1 MPEQPRVRDSS
12 STDEPVL
19 EVRHLTKRYHVGGF
33 FSNQYLHAVDDVSF
47 EVAPSETLALV
58 GESGSGKS
66 TAARTLLRLEEPDAG
81 EVLLEGRSITAAT
94 DKELRR
100 MRARMQIVFQ
110 DPYESLNPRMRV
122 EDQVAEPL
130 WLSGQMSRQQ
140 ATQRV
145 RELLQLV
152 QLPEDAH
159 RRLPHQFSGGQQQRV
174 GIARALST
182 EPALVILDEPTSALD
197 VSVQS
202 QILNLLQNLQE
213 KLSLAFLF
221 ISHDLHVVRHLANRV
236 AVMYLGQI
244 VEVGPTDVIFDEPG
258 HPYTR
263 ALISAAPVDHPN
275 EERERIVLQGEP
287 PSPINPQAQCRLASR
302 CPFVKSTC
310 VEGNIELVQVAD
322 GHWVRCSRFAEE
334 HRNGA
339 WEPEPSQWRLPSDE
353 SLSRGQ
359 GAGNHWL
366 ERLRFRQTAKR
377 LSEEESRDRT

>member
-1 MPEQPRVRDSS
+1 MAEQTSVGDLSLGQ
-12 STDEPVL
+12 TPVL

-47 EVAPSETLALV
+47 EVARSETLALV

-81 EVLLEGRSITAAT
+81 EVLLEGRSITEAKAG
-94 DKELRR
+94 ELRR

-110 DPYESLNPRMRV
+110 DPYESLNPRMQI

-130 WLSGQMSRQQ
+130 WLSGQMSQPQ
-140 ATQRV
+140 AKQRV

-152 QLPEDAH
+152 QLPANAY

-202 QILNLLQNLQE
+202 QILNLLQNLQA

-221 ISHDLHVVRHLANRV
+221 ISHDLHVVRHLADRV

-244 VEVGPTDVIFDEPG
+244 VEMGPTDVIFESPA

-263 ALISAAPVDHPN
+263 ALISAAPVDHPT
-275 EERERIVLQGEP
+275 EQRERIVLQGEP
-287 PSPINPQAQCRLASR
+287 PSPINPQPQCRLAGR
-302 CPFVKSTC
+302 CPFVKPEC
-310 VEGNIELVQVAD
+310 VEGHIELVQVAVD
-322 GHWVRCSRFAEE
+322 HWVRCRRFAEE
-334 HRNGA
+334 HHDGQ
-339 WEPEPSQWRLPSDE
+339 WDPEPTQYRPPSAE
-353 SLSRGQ
+353 SLP
-359 GAGNHWL
+359 
-366 ERLRFRQTAKR
+366 TAWV
-377 LSEEESRDRT
+377 E

>member
-1 MPEQPRVRDSS
+1 MAEQTSVGDFSLGQ
-12 STDEPVL
+12 TPVL

-47 EVAPSETLALV
+47 EVARSETLALV

-81 EVLLEGRSITAAT
+81 EVLLEGRSITEAT
-94 DKELRR
+94 AGELRR

-110 DPYESLNPRMRV
+110 DPYESLNPRMRI

-130 WLSGQMSRQQ
+130 WLSGQMSQQQ
-140 ATQRV
+140 AKQRV

-152 QLPEDAH
+152 QLPADAY

-213 KLSLAFLF
+213 RLSLAFLF
-221 ISHDLHVVRHLANRV
+221 ISHDLHVVRHLADRV

-244 VEVGPTDVIFDEPG
+244 VEVGPTDVIFESPA

-263 ALISAAPVDHPN
+263 ALISAAPVDHPA
-275 EERERIVLQGEP
+275 ERRERIVLQGEP
-287 PSPINPQAQCRLASR
+287 PSPINPQPQCRLAGR
-302 CPFVKSTC
+302 CPFVKPEC
-310 VEGNIELVQVAD
+310 VEGHIELVQVAA
-322 GHWVRCSRFAEE
+322 GHWVRCRRFAEE
-334 HRNGA
+334 HHDGQ
-339 WEPEPSQWRLPSDE
+339 WDPEPTHWRPPSAE
-353 SLSRGQ
+353 NLS
-359 GAGNHWL
+359 
-366 ERLRFRQTAKR
+366 T
-377 LSEEESRDRT
+377 SR